1 MFMLSKLKNFYESC
15 KSKLISFWNG
25 LDSKTR
31 RGIEIGSK
39 CAGLFLAFLLFICFI
54 SLIN

>member
-1 MFMLSKLKNFYESC
+1 MLSKLKSFYGSC

-31 RGIEIGSK
+31 RGIEIGVK